1 MKKGTLRNCMKRAQR
16 RIRKRLRKALAHAKS
31 KLPEKLVRKLEKVYE
46 EISEYFVFHPWLSHF
61 MESRFVW
68 GFRNVTFDLRN
79 AISNC
84 RYDFGRW
91 IHRAAEHSKSRFDW
105 KVIEPIRRLLFT
117 IHTETRNKKYKK
129 GVSEKGLPD
138 GFHYRIEGLRVR
150 GGALLMMEGYCH
162 KAEHGA
168 YVHIESET
176 GTKFIFDIDM
186 LDPIAGDR
194 HAIPD
199 DDYVQIFLWIH
210 RHEQELSFEWY
221 AYASPIVEWH
231 RWNVIDRYRTYLE
244 RRQMQARLRAELLMP
259 SSKYRRR

>member
-1 MKKGTLRNCMKRAQR
+1 MPCYIIEISKMRGSYDMNDDLYLAGDGTIRSRSGRAQPRQPQPGESTRSNSGHSVSRASDR
-16 RIRKRLRKALAHAKS
+16 RRVYVSRQVRWPFWLASLILAGLIAYAGCELFAIRLAES
-31 KLPEKLVRKLEKVYE
+31 
-46 EISEYFVFHPWLSHF
+46 SDMLS
-61 MESRFVW
+61 STYV
-68 GFRNVTFDLRN
+68 
-79 AISNC
+79 SC

-176 GTKFIFDIDM
+176 GAKFIFDIDM

-231 RWNVIDRYRTYLE
+231 RWNASR
-244 RRQMQARLRAELLMP
+244 
-259 SSKYRRR
+259 